1 MSIDIYIGYPD
12 TSDSL
17 SLNQPLPFRPFSI
30 TFEISP
36 LRTTGDTYYYKFVCS
51 FLPNT
56 NSKVIKDNFGTFSFI
71 FFSTRCYYNHIIQFI
86 FLRAGEQPVANKSQ
100 KVYLYHYMFSD
111 WILNLKLLLI
121 CCLLV
126 ISNLRSQ
133 IRGTRTQNYYKQAAS
148 VMSTSQYLLIFQYSK
163 I

>member
-1 MSIDIYIGYPD
+1 MDYTLNTVDDALDKNCSTVRNNFYLSMVSLMSIDIYIGYPN

-56 NSKVIKDNFGTFSFI
+56 NSKVIK
-71 FFSTRCYYNHIIQFI
+71 RQFRNI
-86 FLRAGEQPVANKSQ
+86 
-100 KVYLYHYMFSD
+100 
-111 WILNLKLLLI
+111 
-121 CCLLV
+121 
-126 ISNLRSQ
+126 
-133 IRGTRTQNYYKQAAS
+133 
-148 VMSTSQYLLIFQYSK
+148 
-163 I
+163 